1 MISFQKIFFPKFE
14 LSNSG
19 YGLSASGAYLQV
31 GLICKWGLSVGVLT
45 VIIVFYLQLF
55 MYSIYDTVPDL
66 ENAARATPILTTFLG
81 YFRHLILT
89 LIFFSIYRRNVSLQ
103 AYNSA
108 VIRDITV
115 TPTKGYYDRI

>member
-1 MISFQKIFFPKFE
+1 
-14 LSNSG
+14 
-19 YGLSASGAYLQV
+19 
-31 GLICKWGLSVGVLT
+31 
-45 VIIVFYLQLF
+45 

-66 ENAARATPILTTFLG
+66 ENAARALSILTTFWVTSDILT
-81 YFRHLILT
+81 LT

>member
-1 MISFQKIFFPKFE
+1 
-14 LSNSG
+14 
-19 YGLSASGAYLQV
+19 
-31 GLICKWGLSVGVLT
+31 
-45 VIIVFYLQLF
+45 

-108 VIRDITV
+108 AIRDITV